1 MPAASDPTR
10 WLEEHGNALYRFAL
24 GRLRDLSL
32 AEDAVQET
40 LLGALKNVGGFE
52 GRAEERT
59 WLIGILRRKIAD
71 QLRKAGRLREESVDT
86 AEPAFDKSG
95 RWAAPPGEWHDPEG
109 QLEKSEFQA
118 QFHMCLEKLPET
130 LAEAFL
136 MREVEGLEY
145 EQVCDQLELSATN
158 LSTRL
163 YRARLLLRKCL
174 EENWFEGGAR

>member
-1 MPAASDPTR
+1 MPAGSDPAR
-10 WLEEHGNALYRFAL
+10 WLEQHGDALYRFAL
-24 GRLRDLSL
+24 ARLRDATL

-40 LLGALKNVGGFE
+40 LLGALKNAATFQ

-71 QLRKAGRLREESVDT
+71 HLRRSGRLKEETVDT
-86 AEPAFDKSG
+86 SEAQFEKNGD
-95 RWAAPPGEWHDPEG
+95 WAAPPGEWHDPEG
-109 QLEKSEFQA
+109 QLESKEFQA
-118 QFHMCLEKLPET
+118 QFQLCLEKLPES

-136 MREVEGLEY
+136 LREVEGLDY
-145 EQVCDQLELSATN
+145 EKTCDALELSATN

-174 EENWFEGGAR
+174 EDNWFARGAK